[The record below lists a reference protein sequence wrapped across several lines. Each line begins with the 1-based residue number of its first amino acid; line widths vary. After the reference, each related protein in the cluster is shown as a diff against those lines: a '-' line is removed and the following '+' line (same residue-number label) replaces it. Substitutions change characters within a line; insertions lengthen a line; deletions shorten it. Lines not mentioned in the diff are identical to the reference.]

1 MNQPHLISN
10 AGSKEAAH
18 YAGNEREEKRERAL
32 EIMQS
37 HVRQDVKDHEPRTCN
52 AYAQHC
58 TTFFDRDVSYALCLA
73 TITGDEQLLQQ
84 ALADLKKH
92 LAAELDEF
100 VEEEASARRDR
111 LLAQAEE
118 IALEAACA

>member
-1 MNQPHLISN
+1 MHQPHLISN
-10 AGSKEAAH
+10 AGSTEAAH
-18 YAGNEREEKRERAL
+18 YAEIDREEKRERAL
-32 EIMQS
+32 EVLQA

-58 TTFFDRDVSYALCLA
+58 TTFFDSDVSYALCLA

-84 ALADLKKH
+84 ALADLKQH
-92 LAAELDEF
+92 LANELDEF
-100 VEEEASARRDR
+100 VEEEAQARRNR